1 MLLRRIAIS
10 LIATLVIS
18 VAYAQEH
25 SILANG
31 RDTISY
37 RYTPI
42 TQPQA
47 KQSGWSK
54 VYNYFQ
60 QSSTDKTATKK
71 FDVSVVGAPT
81 YSSTTGLGLGVMASG
96 LYRVDRTNLQVPPS
110 TVSLFARATLKGIY
124 NVGIEGINIFKDNRD
139 RIAYRV
145 AFVSQPTMF
154 WGVGYDAAIS
164 NTPIKYTSNSEQVEL
179 SYYHRLY
186 RNLYIGTKLNFDY
199 IYTRKRDREL
209 IAPLIGGGKNESL
222 TTGLSL
228 LLEYDSRDFI
238 PNPYRGVYISVQGM
252 IRPKALSNI
261 QTNSWRITGTASYY
275 QRLWKGGLLAMDL
288 YVESNSSGTP
298 WQLYA
303 RMGSK
308 YRMRGYYEGRFTD
321 RNMVTAQAELRQRVW
336 RRIGVAVWGG
346 AGNCF
351 SSWDN
356 YQWSHTLPNYG
367 VGVRW
372 EFKKR
377 VNVRFDYGFG
387 GRVNGR
393 LINGFQ
399 VLLNEAF

>member
-1 MLLRRIAIS
+1 MLFRRIAIS
-10 LIATLVIS
+10 LIATLVVY
-18 VAYAQEH
+18 VAYAQER
-25 SILANG
+25 SILVNG

-37 RYTPI
+37 AYTPV
-42 TQPQA
+42 PQTPK
-47 KQSGWSK
+47 KQNFWRK
-54 VYNYFQ
+54 TYNYFQ
-60 QSSTDKTATKK
+60 QSSVDKTATKK

-81 YSSTTGLGLGVMASG
+81 YSSTTGLGLGVMAAG
-96 LYRVDRTNLQVPPS
+96 LYRIDRTNMQVSPS
-110 TVSLFARATLKGIY
+110 TVSLFARATLKGVY

-139 RIAYRV
+139 RLNYRIA
-145 AFVSQPTMF
+145 FTSLPSDF
-154 WGVGYDAAIS
+154 WGLGYDAAVN
-164 NTPIKYTSNSEQVEL
+164 NTPVNYTSNNQQVEV
-179 SYYHRLY
+179 SYYHRLC
-186 RNLYIGTKLNFDY
+186 RNLYIGTRVNFDY
-199 IYTRKRDREL
+199 IYAKNSDREL
-209 IAPLIGGGKNESL
+209 IAPLIGSAKSEALS
-222 TTGLSL
+222 TGFSL

-238 PNPYRGVYISVQGM
+238 PNPYRGVYFSMQGM
-252 IRPKALSNI
+252 IRPKALSN
-261 QTNSWRITGTASYY
+261 TKSNSWKIAGTASYY
-275 QRLWKGGLLAMDL
+275 QKLWKGGLIAMDL

-321 RNMVTAQAELRQRVW
+321 RNMVTAQVELRQRVW

-351 SSWDN
+351 NSWSS

-367 VGVRW
+367 IGLRW

>member
-10 LIATLVIS
+10 LIATLVIG

-71 FDVSVVGAPT
+71 FDISVVGAPT
-81 YSSTTGLGLGVMASG
+81 YSSTTGLGLGVMAAG

-110 TVSLFARATLKGIY
+110 TISLFARATLKGIY
-124 NVGIEGINIFKDNRD
+124 NVGIEGINIFKDNSD

-154 WGVGYDAAIS
+154 WGLGYDAAIS

-209 IAPLIGGGKNESL
+209 VAPLIGGGKNESL

-252 IRPKALSNI
+252 IRPKALSNMESS
-261 QTNSWRITGTASYY
+261 SWRITGTASYY
-275 QRLWKGGLLAMDL
+275 QRLWRGGLLAMDL

-367 VGVRW
+367 IGVRW

-387 GRVNGR
+387 SRVNGR